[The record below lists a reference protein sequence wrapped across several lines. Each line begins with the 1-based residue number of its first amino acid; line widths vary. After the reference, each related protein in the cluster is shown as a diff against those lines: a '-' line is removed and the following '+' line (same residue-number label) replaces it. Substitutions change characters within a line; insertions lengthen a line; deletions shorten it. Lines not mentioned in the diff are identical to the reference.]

1 MAKKLPNDEVSAE
14 ELPTS
19 ELYYQ
24 LIKRLHDNWKY
35 QIKFQVFPLK
45 YSNRTKC
52 GWLKIKSEM

>member
-24 LIKRLHDNWKY
+24 LIKRLPDKWKY
-35 QIKFQVFPLK
+35 QTKFQVFPLK
-45 YSNRTKC
+45 YSKPTKC